1 MSLFKRTLTKKKFKK
16 NRFGS
21 KFILKTEYFIRKG
34 EKNIN
39 DQLFYIRNLKLR
51 PSIKIQNIQFNIED
65 PREAIRKNK
74 NMTKEGLIFRT
85 EEIKAEMKKN
95 LKTIEEILFFLI
107 KENNF
112 REFID
117 ILEKYHVPIE
127 SKNNK
132 GSTFLLYSAQ
142 CNNINF
148 VTYLLEKGA
157 NINAQDNILN
167 TALHY
172 ALSDNNFDLA
182 DMLLRNGANERL
194 LNNNGLT
201 PWQMMSK

>member
-1 MSLFKRTLTKKKFKK
+1 
-16 NRFGS
+16 
-21 KFILKTEYFIRKG
+21 
-34 EKNIN
+34 
-39 DQLFYIRNLKLR
+39 
-51 PSIKIQNIQFNIED
+51 
-65 PREAIRKNK
+65 
-74 NMTKEGLIFRT
+74 MTKEGLIFRT
-85 EEIKAEMKKN
+85 EEIKEEIKKN

-117 ILEKYHVPIE
+117 ILEKYHVSIE
-127 SKNNK
+127 SKNKK
-132 GSTFLLYSAQ
+132 GSTFLVYSAQ